1 MEALGQAIADARP
14 LAAQLTAVRDA
25 LPAAKAQL
33 AALLTQIE
41 TQIKAQIK
49 AVQEEE
55 AADVASGRPPAVL
68 PELPAELWLQ
78 IFDSLRAE
86 ELPAVCRVCRA
97 WRDLSREFQL
107 WTRRQLRCY
116 HTKVRVAFMA
126 PQPAAR
132 HTKHML
138 AAAARPAAP
147 SQGCAAHTFSSIA
160 QVPFGCGDVVL
171 GVGLQLE
178 RHHGHHGRAGSLRDV
193 RIAFDLLSE
202 DAFTVDAVRR
212 SVWKA
217 PFSCFLPL
225 ALEPAH
231 FERAIPALRRA
242 AQQAF
247 GEAAA
252 TTTLL
257 DLLAAAM
264 NSMVVD
270 LFKCCEEAAPPL
282 HASEAALEGYCAL
295 HQLLLCSAHRWP
307 EISAEAYRRVRQF
320 LEHERGRNKRATPD
334 LGRLLI
340 CLTLAGRGWEEMRAP
355 FLEEMLAR
363 NVRWVLQARPELAVT
378 RGRGAHTVA
387 PIVRAQNT
395 FTASRTSLRLVA
407 FQISFLRTVGR
418 PAGASGPDDV
428 RAGYERRLGRPTA
441 SQRALMQAAAKRM
454 LTLRDWREFF
464 QLVGAIAPKE
474 TRLNSLLINAIHV
487 SARRRY
493 HTGHC

>member
-1 MEALGQAIADARP
+1 M
-14 LAAQLTAVRDA
+14 
-25 LPAAKAQL
+25 
-33 AALLTQIE
+33 
-41 TQIKAQIK
+41 
-49 AVQEEE
+49 
-55 AADVASGRPPAVL
+55 
-68 PELPAELWLQ
+68 
-78 IFDSLRAE
+78 
-86 ELPAVCRVCRA
+86 
-97 WRDLSREFQL
+97 
-107 WTRRQLRCY
+107 
-116 HTKVRVAFMA
+116 
-126 PQPAAR
+126 
-132 HTKHML
+132 
-138 AAAARPAAP
+138 
-147 SQGCAAHTFSSIA
+147 
-160 QVPFGCGDVVL
+160 L

-307 EISAEAYRRVRQF
+307 EIGAEAYRRVRWRSGCQ
-320 LEHERGRNKRATPD
+320 E
-334 LGRLLI
+334 
-340 CLTLAGRGWEEMRAP
+340 
-355 FLEEMLAR
+355 
-363 NVRWVLQARPELAVT
+363 WV
-378 RGRGAHTVA
+378 
-387 PIVRAQNT
+387 
-395 FTASRTSLRLVA
+395 
-407 FQISFLRTVGR
+407 
-418 PAGASGPDDV
+418 
-428 RAGYERRLGRPTA
+428 
-441 SQRALMQAAAKRM
+441 
-454 LTLRDWREFF
+454 
-464 QLVGAIAPKE
+464 
-474 TRLNSLLINAIHV
+474 
-487 SARRRY
+487 
-493 HTGHC
+493 